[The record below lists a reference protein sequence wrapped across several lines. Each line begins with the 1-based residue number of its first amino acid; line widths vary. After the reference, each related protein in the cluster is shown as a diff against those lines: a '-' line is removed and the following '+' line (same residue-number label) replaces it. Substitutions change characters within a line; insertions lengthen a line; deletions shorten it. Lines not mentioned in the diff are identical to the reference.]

1 MNYTHLISSKFN
13 NYTKTQKNSLM
24 MGHWC
29 ATYEPGKKLKKYK
42 ILEHPWIN
50 RYKFENDYYK
60 IENIYENSLKTISKI
75 LNKEFNLKYSLK
87 FWRILI
93 GPWLHCFM
101 GLLYEKWIL
110 LNRLKKIKRKIKLSH
125 YNFNKKKFISRNFK
139 DHILLSTTDEWNDY
153 LLIEIIKNSAFK
165 NYITFVNKKY
175 KKNKIFKIKKN
186 FKAKETASNLKDSIS
201 KLYSNLFGF
210 IKKKQSVVIFDTYLG
225 KSKNIY
231 LFLKNFQFAK
241 AFYPINFT
249 PSEPNMEK
257 RENIAKLINHKS
269 SLENFFTYNAL
280 MNLPTEYFEDFQNI
294 KKKFLKLNL
303 PRKPKVIFT
312 ANGLYQDSIQ
322 SRYTAESIENGAKL
336 LIAQHGGKYGHFKVS
351 FTDSHE
357 INISDFFISW
367 GWKKN
372 KNKKIKNLGIVKNY
386 FPILREKDNDANRKL
401 LLFLMENK
409 PRYIKYLTSD
419 TGTDKYYEY
428 YYNFCPNFIKE
439 LNNNLRD
446 SLVVKTVKA
455 IYGWNEIPFL
465 KSKFSKINSV
475 NGTGSYNKL
484 VNESKLVICSYLS
497 TSFLETLTANVPT
510 ILILSDSTNMFN
522 KETLKFLKILKKEH
536 IYFTNYK
543 AAAYF
548 INNNWYN
555 VNKWWGSNNTQR
567 AKNIF
572 VENFSKKNENLVTD
586 IQRLIV
592 KLKTK

>member
-13 NYTKTQKNSLM
+13 NYSNAQKNSIML
-24 MGHWC
+24 GHWC
-29 ATYEPGKKLKKYK
+29 AAYEPGKKLKKYK
-42 ILEHPWIN
+42 ILDHPWID
-50 RYKFENDYYK
+50 RYKFEDDYYK

-75 LNKEFNLKYSLK
+75 LNKEFDLNYSLK

-93 GPWLHCFM
+93 GPWLHCFT

-110 LNRLKKIKRKIKLSH
+110 LNKLKKRNKKIKLFY
-125 YNFNKKKFISRNFK
+125 YNFDKKKFITKNFK

-153 LLIEIIKNSAFK
+153 LLLEIIKNSEFK
-165 NYITFVNKKY
+165 NHITFVNKKY
-175 KKNKIFKIKKN
+175 EKNKIFGIKKN
-186 FKAKETASNLKDSIS
+186 FKAKEANLKDSMS
-201 KLYSNLFGF
+201 KLYSALFGF
-210 IKKKQSVVIFDTYLG
+210 IKRNQSVVMFDTYLG
-225 KSKNIY
+225 KNKNIY

-257 RENIAKLINHKS
+257 RKNIAKLINYKS
-269 SLENFFTYNAL
+269 SIKNFFTYNAL
-280 MNLPTEYFEDFQNI
+280 INLPTEYFEDFQNI
-294 KKKFLKLNL
+294 KKNFEKLNL
-303 PRKPKVIFT
+303 PKKPKVIFT

-322 SRYTAESIENGAKL
+322 SRYTAESIESGAKL

-357 INISDFFISW
+357 MNISDFFISW

-372 KNKKIKNLGIVKNY
+372 NNKKIKNLGIVKNY
-386 FPILREKDNDANRKL
+386 FPILRKENNDTSREL

-409 PRYIKYLTSD
+409 SRYIKYLTSD
-419 TGTDKYYEY
+419 SGTGKYYDY

-439 LNNNLRD
+439 LNNKLRCR
-446 SLVVKTVKA
+446 LVVKTVNA

-465 KSKFSKINSV
+465 KSKFSSINSV

-484 VNESKLVICSYLS
+484 VNKSKLVICSYLS
-497 TSFLETLTANVPT
+497 TSFLETLAANVPS

-522 KETLKFLKILKKEH
+522 KETLKLLKILKNEH

-543 AAAYF
+543 AGADF
-548 INNNWYN
+548 INNNWHN
-555 VNKWWGSNNTQR
+555 VNQWWEDKNTQK

-572 VENFSKKNENLVTD
+572 VEKFSKKNENLATD
-586 IQRLIV
+586 IQKLIE
-592 KLKTK
+592 KMKTK